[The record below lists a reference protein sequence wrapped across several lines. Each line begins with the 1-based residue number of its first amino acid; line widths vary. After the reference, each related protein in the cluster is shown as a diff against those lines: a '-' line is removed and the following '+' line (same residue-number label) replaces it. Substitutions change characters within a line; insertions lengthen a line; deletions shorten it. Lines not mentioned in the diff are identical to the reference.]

1 MLFVDLGIVV
11 WTRLGNTQLWI
22 WLQHQAANKKR
33 SGMKREW
40 HSDPKESNSVSITL
54 TIMAMENHWKSLKIH
69 HFQSFPLF
77 GESLPCNCLLNLF
90 GNFMTLVEIYIYI
103 IILNSITSRSY
114 SINLGELQQPQSSLP
129 RTGSLIWRNSP
140 KSGFKFGVEFK
151 VNCPDKWAL

>member
-11 WTRLGNTQLWI
+11 WTRLGNAQLWI
-22 WLQHQAANKKR
+22 WLQHQDCKQKKR

-54 TIMAMENHWKSLKIH
+54 TNMAMENHWKSLKIH
-69 HFQSFPLF
+69 HFRVFPCSV
-77 GESLPCNCLLNLF
+77 GPCRATVCWTF
-90 GNFMTLVEIYIYI
+90 SATSWPSWRFIYQ
-103 IILNSITSRSY
+103 NSMTSRSY
-114 SINLGELQQPQSSLP
+114 SINLGELQQPQSSLS

-140 KSGFKFGVEFK
+140 KSGFKLGVEFK